1 MPFCPGCGVEVI
13 DTAEI
18 CPHCG
23 TRVKKQKQ
31 YPRMPNGDL
40 VTKEKSAG
48 VAVILGLLDFLF
60 TEGLHLIF

>member
-18 CPHCG
+18 CPSCG
-23 TRVKKQKQ
+23 TRVKKPKQ
-31 YPRMPNGDL
+31 YLRNSNGDL

-48 VAVILGLLDFLF
+48 IAVLLGRSSPVPA
-60 TEGLHLIF
+60 